1 MIIPEGFQCE
11 ACGRFFLSPEDLRT
25 HDASIHSPRI
35 APSYSCTDCGGSFDS
50 IFDLD
55 DHRTIVHSGS

>member
-25 HDASIHSPRI
+25 HDASIHSRRI

-50 IFDLD
+50 IFELD
-55 DHRTIVHSGS
+55 DHRGIVHSGS